1 MRITLLFSLSLHK
14 TILNLMP
21 DLSSIVQIIQLML
34 APGIMISACGLLLLG
49 MNNKYSLV
57 VNRIRT
63 LNEERRRAL
72 HKLAEHEL
80 SLQENVRFESITKQL
95 ERLTYRVGL
104 VRNAV
109 LFYTIAVALFVLT
122 SLLIGI
128 GYLFDITRMNSFI
141 TVLFLLGMLSV
152 LVGVLFAAYE
162 TYKGYEIVKYEVESE
177 E

>member
-1 MRITLLFSLSLHK
+1 MGAIFFIYLTKKIF
-14 TILNLMP
+14 NAMP

-72 HKLAEHEL
+72 HKLGEHEL

-109 LFYTIAVALFVLT
+109 LSYTIAVALFVLT

-141 TVLFLLGMLSV
+141 TVLFLLGMVSV
-152 LVGVLFAAYE
+152 LFGVLFAAYE

>member
-1 MRITLLFSLSLHK
+1 
-14 TILNLMP
+14 MP
-21 DLSSIVQIIQLML
+21 DISSIVQIIQLML
-34 APGIMISACGLLLLG
+34 APGLMISACGLLLLG

-57 VNRIRT
+57 VNRIRI

-72 HKLAEHEL
+72 HKMGENEFT
-80 SLQENVRFESITKQL
+80 LQENVRFESITKQL

-109 LFYTIAVALFVLT
+109 LSYTIAVALFVLT

-162 TYKGYEIVKYEVESE
+162 TYKGYAIVKYEVESDE
-177 E
+177 

>member
-1 MRITLLFSLSLHK
+1 
-14 TILNLMP
+14 MP
-21 DLSSIVQIIQLML
+21 DISSIVQIIQLML
-34 APGIMISACGLLLLG
+34 APGLMISACGLLLLG

-57 VNRIRT
+57 VNRIRI

-72 HKLAEHEL
+72 HKLGENEFT
-80 SLQENVRFESITKQL
+80 LQENVRFESITKQL

-109 LFYTIAVALFVLT
+109 LSYTIAVALFVLT

-128 GYLFDITRMNSFI
+128 GYLFEITRMNSFI

-162 TYKGYEIVKYEVESE
+162 TYKGYAIVKYEVESDE
-177 E
+177 

>member
-1 MRITLLFSLSLHK
+1 
-14 TILNLMP
+14 MP
-21 DLSSIVQIIQLML
+21 DISSIVQIIQLML

-72 HKLAEHEL
+72 HKLGEQEL

-109 LFYTIAVALFVLT
+109 LSYTIAVALFVIT
-122 SLLIGI
+122 SLLIGFS
-128 GYLFDITRMNSFI
+128 YLFDITKMNSFI
-141 TVLFLLGMLSV
+141 TVLFLLGMISV
-152 LVGVLFAAYE
+152 LAGVIFAAYE

>member
-1 MRITLLFSLSLHK
+1 MGAYFFFIYLTKLIFK
-14 TILNLMP
+14 TMP
-21 DLSSIVQIIQLML
+21 DISSIVQIIQLML

-72 HKLAEHEL
+72 HKMGEKEFT
-80 SLQENVRFESITKQL
+80 LQENVRFESITKQL

-109 LFYTIAVALFVLT
+109 LSYTIAVALFVLT
-122 SLLIGI
+122 SLLIGV
-128 GYLFDITRMNSFI
+128 GYLFDMTRLNSFI
-141 TVLFLLGMLSV
+141 TVLFLLGMTSV
-152 LVGVLFAAYE
+152 LAGVLFAAYE
-162 TYKGYEIVKYEVESE
+162 TYKGYEIVKYEVESDE
-177 E
+177 

>member
-1 MRITLLFSLSLHK
+1 
-14 TILNLMP
+14 
-21 DLSSIVQIIQLML
+21 ML

-72 HKLAEHEL
+72 HKLGEKEFTF
-80 SLQENVRFESITKQL
+80 QENVRFESITKQL

-109 LFYTIAVALFVLT
+109 LSYTIAVALFVLT
-122 SLLIGI
+122 SLLIGF
-128 GYLFDITRMNSFI
+128 GYLLDITRLNSFI
-141 TVLFLLGMLSV
+141 TILFLMGMLSV
-152 LVGVLFAAYE
+152 LAGVVFAAYE
-162 TYKGYEIVKYEVESE
+162 TYKGYAIVKYEVESDE
-177 E
+177 